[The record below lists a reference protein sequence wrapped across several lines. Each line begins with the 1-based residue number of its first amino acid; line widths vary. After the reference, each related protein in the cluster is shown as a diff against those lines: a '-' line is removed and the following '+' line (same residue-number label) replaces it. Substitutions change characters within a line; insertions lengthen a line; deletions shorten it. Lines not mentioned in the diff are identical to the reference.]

1 MKDEI
6 VSKAK
11 IMDMICLH
19 LDRSVSPS
27 VKVGALII
35 QRWEH
40 LADEFKVPDDV
51 KRRCVTYTRNTS
63 PSEAMFGYL
72 RTTYGSL
79 KIETIKS
86 YLREL
91 GRNDVI
97 QELGKN
103 KDLFSEWITGCHV
116 EPCKLRCCLFSP
128 SWDRPSFLKNL
139 LCCVGVL
146 VKNPQILNS

>member
-1 MKDEI
+1 MKDKI
-6 VSKAK
+6 VSKAI

-27 VKVGALII
+27 VQVAALIR

-51 KRRCVTYTRNTS
+51 KRRCVTYTGNSS

-72 RTTYGSL
+72 RTTHGSL
-79 KIETIKS
+79 EIGTIKR

-97 QELGKN
+97 EELEKN
-103 KDLFSEWITGCHV
+103 KDLFGEWIAGCC
-116 EPCKLRCCLFSP
+116 EETLST
-128 SWDRPSFLKNL
+128 
-139 LCCVGVL
+139 
-146 VKNPQILNS
+146 

>member
-1 MKDEI
+1 MISVGSYVKDEI

-27 VKVGALII
+27 VQVPALIR

-51 KRRCVTYTRNTS
+51 KRRCATYTMNTS

-72 RTTYGSL
+72 RTTHGSL

-86 YLREL
+86 YLRVL

-97 QELGKN
+97 QELEKN
-103 KDLFSEWITGCHV
+103 KELFGEWIAGCY
-116 EPCKLRCCLFSP
+116 EETLST
-128 SWDRPSFLKNL
+128 
-139 LCCVGVL
+139 
-146 VKNPQILNS
+146 